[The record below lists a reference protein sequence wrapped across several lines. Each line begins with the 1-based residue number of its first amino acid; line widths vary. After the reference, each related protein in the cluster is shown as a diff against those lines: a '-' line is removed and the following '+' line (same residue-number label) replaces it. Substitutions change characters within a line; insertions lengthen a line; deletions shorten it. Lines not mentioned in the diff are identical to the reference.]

1 MLGFVATWSAAAA
14 AIAVVFFSNAA
25 SSFPTHVCATNAAP
39 QITLDLNASVL
50 ESGAR
55 PWGLV
60 YLNETIALA
69 AVNFSLAVLDVSQL
83 EPVLLNSLPMPPS
96 LYIGNDD
103 INEDGYGFRDIKLTA
118 DKENAYIATGYGAV
132 IYDVPRALAGRNDSV
147 VGVLSNNGLAGRSSI
162 ELQITADDKFVFV
175 SQEFGANATLQ
186 RGAIEVYNIT
196 RHENRTVE
204 SHWRGFI
211 ALGFAT
217 IGQQFS
223 TDHSLLFV
231 TSEMNGTATS
241 LNETSG
247 IISVLDVAK
256 LRTYVNQ
263 ALIKKVDAGC
273 HPVRATMSLDG
284 RHLWVSQREAN
295 QVMAFSTAQ
304 LSDNTSTSALVATV
318 NTGTSPIG
326 ITSIKNHI
334 LTADSNRFGYSNAST
349 GITVVNA
356 AGALQNGRIAFP
368 QIPTGPFPRALA
380 VSPDGNTVLV
390 SEFDGGTIRAIDVSP
405 LNVEIA

>member
-1 MLGFVATWSAAAA
+1 MLGFVASWSAAAA

-39 QITLDLNASVL
+39 QVNLDLNVSVL
-50 ESGAR
+50 DVGPR

-60 YLNETIALA
+60 YFNETVALA
-69 AVNFSLAVLDVSQL
+69 AVNFSLAVLDVSTL
-83 EPVLLNSLPMPPS
+83 EPKLVHLLPTPPQFT
-96 LYIGNDD
+96 IGNDD
-103 INEDGYGFRDIKLTA
+103 INEDGYGFRDIKLTK
-118 DKENAYIATGYGAV
+118 DKENAYVATGYGAV
-132 IYDVPRALAGRNDSV
+132 IFDVPRALAGRNDSA

-162 ELQITADDKFVFV
+162 ELQITADDQFVFV
-175 SQEFGANATLQ
+175 SQEFGSNATYQ
-186 RGAIEVYNIT
+186 RGAVEVYNIT

-256 LRTYVNQ
+256 LRTYVGQ
-263 ALIKKVDAGC
+263 SLVKKVDAGC
-273 HPVRATMSLDG
+273 HPVRAAMSLDG

-295 QVMAFSTAQ
+295 QVMAFDTGKLA
-304 LSDNTSTSALVATV
+304 DNTSTEALVATV

-326 ITSIKNHI
+326 ITAIKNHI

-349 GITVVNA
+349 GVTFVNA
-356 AGALQNGRIAFP
+356 AGALAEGRIAFP
-368 QIPTGPFPRALA
+368 QVPTGPFPRALA
-380 VSPDGNTVLV
+380 VSPNGKTVLV
-390 SEFDGGTIRAIDVSP
+390 SEFDGGTIRALDVSS
-405 LNVEIA
+405 VIAE

>member
-1 MLGFVATWSAAAA
+1 MLGFVASWTAAAA

-39 QITLDLNASVL
+39 QVNLDLNVSVL
-50 ESGAR
+50 DVGPR

-60 YLNETIALA
+60 YFNETVALA
-69 AVNFSLAVLDVSQL
+69 AVNFSLAVLDVSTL
-83 EPVLLNSLPMPPS
+83 EPKLVHLLPTPPQFT
-96 LYIGNDD
+96 IGNDD
-103 INEDGYGFRDIKLTA
+103 FNEDGYGFRDIKLTK
-118 DKENAYIATGYGAV
+118 DKENAYVATGYGAV
-132 IYDVPRALAGRNDSV
+132 VFDVPRALAGRNDSA

-162 ELQITADDKFVFV
+162 ELQITADDQFVFV
-175 SQEFGANATLQ
+175 SQEFGSNATYQ
-186 RGAIEVYNIT
+186 RGAVEVYNIT

-256 LRTYVNQ
+256 LRTYVGQ
-263 ALIKKVDAGC
+263 ALVKKVDAGC
-273 HPVRATMSLDG
+273 HPVRAAMSLDG

-295 QVMAFSTAQ
+295 QVMAFDTAK
-304 LSDNTSTSALVATV
+304 LADNTSTEALVATV

-326 ITSIKNHI
+326 ITAIKNHI

-349 GITVVNA
+349 GVTFVNA
-356 AGALQNGRIAFP
+356 AGALAEGRIAFP
-368 QIPTGPFPRALA
+368 QVPTGPFPRALA
-380 VSPDGNTVLV
+380 VSPNGKTVLV
-390 SEFDGGTIRAIDVSP
+390 SEFDGGTIRALDVSS
-405 LNVEIA
+405 VIAE